1 MMADILG
8 GVLEVAAKGAITAV
22 AVAVAVAVAA
32 TRIAVAIGGI
42 GGCMP
47 GAVDGANTASGGW
60 SKNAAPGT
68 VPNGLPT
75 TPTAA

>member
-8 GVLEVAAKGAITAV
+8 GVLEVAAKGAIT

-47 GAVDGANTASGGW
+47 GAVDGATTASGG
-60 SKNAAPGT
+60 
-68 VPNGLPT
+68 
-75 TPTAA
+75 

>member
-22 AVAVAVAVAA
+22 AVAVA
-32 TRIAVAIGGI
+32 RIAVAIGGI

-47 GAVDGANTASGGW
+47 GAVGGANTASGG
-60 SKNAAPGT
+60 
-68 VPNGLPT
+68 
-75 TPTAA
+75 

>member
-22 AVAVAVAVAA
+22 AVAA

-47 GAVDGANTASGGW
+47 GAVGGAKTDSAGR
-60 SKNAAPGT
+60 SKSAVPGT
-68 VPNGLPT
+68 APNGLPT

>member
-8 GVLEVAAKGAITAV
+8 GVLEVAAKGAIT
-22 AVAVAVAVAA
+22 AVAVAVAA

-47 GAVDGANTASGGW
+47 GAVDGATTASGG
-60 SKNAAPGT
+60 
-68 VPNGLPT
+68 
-75 TPTAA
+75 